1 MARMIPKIIPKMIP
15 KKIPRVDELMSIINT
30 GA

>member
-1 MARMIPKIIPKMIP
+1 MARMIPRMIPKMIP
-15 KKIPRVDELMSIINT
+15 KMIPRVDELMSIINP